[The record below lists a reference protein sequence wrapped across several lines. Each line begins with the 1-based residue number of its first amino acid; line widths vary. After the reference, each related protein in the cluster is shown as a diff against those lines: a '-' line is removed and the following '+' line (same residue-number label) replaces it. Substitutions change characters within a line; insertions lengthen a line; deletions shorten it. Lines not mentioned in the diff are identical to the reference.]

1 MVHVCR
7 RVEFDLK
14 ILDKFC
20 RETTPDDFP
29 DFNIPDTPEL
39 NHFNDVD
46 YASWDDK
53 WVKRWRAFTGDGL
66 TGDADDEI
74 PSPSLGV
81 DVELPMPEAGDN
93 YVNASLMLPRG
104 NSLARGT
111 VIGQKRDA
119 RGDPIGNAN
128 TDPIMDSR
136 IYHIEFDDGN
146 VCELTVNIIAESMYA
161 SCNADGNE
169 YILFDSFIDYKSNL
183 KAVRKDNQQ
192 IVHNGRNSLRR
203 STVGWHLCVQW
214 KDGST
219 SWQSLKDLKEAYP
232 VAVAEYAVAQ
242 GIDDE
247 PPFNWQVCA
256 VLFKRKH
263 IIALVKERSTRFLK
277 KTHKFGIEVPRSVA
291 EAYALDKKNSN
302 TLWADS
308 IAKEMKNVRI
318 AFKILANGVKVPI
331 GFQRMRCHMIF
342 YIKMEDMC

>member
-1 MVHVCR
+1 VVHVCR

-119 RGDPIGNAN
+119 RGDPIGNTN

-214 KDGST
+214 KDG
-219 SWQSLKDLKEAYP
+219 
-232 VAVAEYAVAQ
+232 
-242 GIDDE
+242 
-247 PPFNWQVCA
+247 
-256 VLFKRKH
+256 KH